1 MKDTLLSPF
10 LRFLMVTA
18 CTVIILAGIRAASDI
33 VGPVLLSLLL
43 AYALAPLPKWLIH
56 RFEITKGVAIGVTAA
71 AIVAAVLFL
80 LFPLEVAATRL
91 AGKLPIYQ
99 QRMVMLSE
107 QITALANTH
116 GFAAPILS
124 VKNMLTPE
132 RLQDIARILVPEAG
146 LIVSNGLLIALLVFL
161 FVAEMTEETGAKS
174 TVLARNL
181 ADYGADARSY
191 VAITAKTGA
200 INALLNL
207 VILIA
212 CRVDTPGL
220 WCFLYFFLN
229 FTPTLGFLIAL
240 VPPTLIA
247 LLMFGWHR
255 ALLVAV
261 GLVLT
266 NTIVDNVVRPI
277 FMKRAIEV
285 SFLEVTI
292 SLVFWA
298 FLLGLSGAVLAVP
311 LTLAL
316 KRFLAKTRSLERLAA
331 DVSGGQS

>member
-1 MKDTLLSPF
+1 VKDTPLSPF
-10 LRFLMVTA
+10 LRFLLVAA
-18 CTVIILAGIRAASDI
+18 CTVIVLAGIRAASDV
-33 VGPVLLSLLL
+33 VGPILLSLLL

-56 RFEITKGVAIGVTAA
+56 HVELTKAA
-71 AIVAAVLFL
+71 AIAITAATIVAVVLFL
-80 LFPLEVAATRL
+80 VFPLGVAANKL
-91 AGKLPIYQ
+91 AGKLPVYQ
-99 QRMVMLSE
+99 ERMAILSG
-107 QITALANTH
+107 QITTLANAH
-116 GFAAPILS
+116 GFVAPILS
-124 VKNMLTPE
+124 FKTFLTPE
-132 RLQDIARILVPEAG
+132 RLQEIARVLVPEAG
-146 LIVSNGLLIALLVFL
+146 LIVSNGLLISLLVFL
-161 FVAEMTEETGAKS
+161 FVAEMTEGKGAKS
-174 TVLARNL
+174 SALAQNL

-191 VAITAKTGA
+191 VSITAKTGA

-207 VILIA
+207 GILLV

-255 ALLVAV
+255 ALLVAI

-285 SFLEVTI
+285 SFLEVTV
-292 SLVFWA
+292 SLVFWT

-316 KRFLAKTRSLERLAA
+316 KRFLAKTRSLDRLAA
-331 DVSGGQS
+331 EVGGV